1 MCGDRL
7 LQRAIVL
14 NRVCYSRLFVTTK
27 TTLKKRIEHL
37 ELDTNTYEYAYG
49 YEYEY
54 SDKKDNLTSEEVA
67 NGDRDQVQPLELQS
81 HLVTSHIHLDY

>member
-27 TTLKKRIEHL
+27 TTLKKRVEHL
-37 ELDTNTYEYAYG
+37 ELDTNAYAYA
-49 YEYEY
+49 Y
-54 SDKKDNLTSEEVA
+54 
-67 NGDRDQVQPLELQS
+67 
-81 HLVTSHIHLDY
+81 